1 MYRGGGSS
9 ALRAKAGAAPSD
21 EHERTM
27 AVADAAM
34 GQIRALA
41 LPATPRNYE
50 IWYAYATGHYP
61 TLNLVIND
69 MLARRVALGE
79 TTIDQIGAR
88 FVSPGD
94 IKDRIDT
101 AGSRVANEIS
111 RVVATIDSSIGL
123 AGACSE
129 DLAQLDDTLSAIRN
143 RDALRAVVER
153 MVRTSNRMQDDQRQL
168 EAQFDT
174 SKSQIDQLRVEMQK
188 VMVASLT
195 DPLTG
200 LANRKSL
207 QQSLQKAMAA
217 AAESGE
223 PLAVVMGDI
232 DHFKRFN
239 DCWGHLTGDQ
249 VLRLVAQTLKNN
261 VRAQDSVARYGGE
274 EFAVVLPNAPL
285 KAAYAVADN
294 VRRMIMSREIV
305 NRTTGQDLGR
315 VTISFGVASAQAHDT
330 IDSLVARADACLY
343 AAKCNGRNRVIGE
356 SDPQFA
362 GTRFETAIVA

>member
-1 MYRGGGSS
+1 
-9 ALRAKAGAAPSD
+9 
-21 EHERTM
+21 M

-34 GQIRALA
+34 SQIRALQ
-41 LPATPRNYE
+41 LPATPRNFE

-61 TLNLVIND
+61 TLNLIMND
-69 MLARRVALGE
+69 LLARRVTLAD
-79 TTIDQIGAR
+79 TDIDQLGAR

-94 IKDRIDT
+94 IKDRLDT
-101 AGSRVANEIS
+101 VGSRVAKEINQ
-111 RVVATIDSSIGL
+111 VVATIDSTIGL

-129 DLAQLDDTLSAIRN
+129 DLAQVDDTLSAIKN

-153 MVRTSNRMQDDQRQL
+153 MVRTSNRMQDDQRKL

-174 SKSQIDQLRVEMQK
+174 SKSQINQLREEMQK
-188 VMVASLT
+188 VITASLT

-200 LANRKSL
+200 IANRKSL
-207 QQSLQKAMAA
+207 QQSLQKAIEAA
-217 AAESGE
+217 AANGE
-223 PLAVVMGDI
+223 PLSVVMGDI

-239 DCWGHLTGDQ
+239 DAWGHLVGDQ
-249 VLRLVAQTLKNN
+249 VLRLVALTLKNN
-261 VRAQDSVARYGGE
+261 VRAHDIVARYGGE

-294 VRRMIMSREIV
+294 VRRMLMSREIV
-305 NRTTGQDLGR
+305 NRSTGQDMGR
-315 VTISFGVASAQAHDT
+315 VTVSFGVASAQPDDT

-356 SDPQFA
+356 FRPA
-362 GTRFETAIVA
+362 VRRHTVRNRHHRLTPRVLR